1 MILTGSEIKKEI
13 ANGNIIIEPFNEKSI
28 NPNSYNLRLDDTL
41 YVYKDRILDMRND
54 KYVLE
59 KITIPETG
67 FLLVPGQLYLGKTME
82 YTATDKYLPML
93 EGRSSVGR
101 LGICIHVTA
110 GFGDVGFKGNWTL
123 EITCTRPVKIYPYVD
138 ICQIYYNEV
147 KGDIELYNGKYQN
160 SREVLPSKLHDDFI
174 SDNI

>member
-13 ANGNIIIEPFNEKSI
+13 ATGNIIIEPFNEKSI

-101 LGICIHVTA
+101 LGICIHITA

-123 EITCTRPVKIYPYVD
+123 EITCTRPVKIYPYVN
-138 ICQIYYNEV
+138 ICQIYYNEI
-147 KGDIELYNGKYQN
+147 KGDIELYDGKYQN